1 MKKERL
7 VKGCIAALA
16 AAGLIFSGPRVTEVD
31 AADAI
36 ETGKTDCSIK
46 IKVEGNLK
54 FEADDAILGDDPVNQ
69 AETDLKGAAEPIEVK
84 LYRTAKITVNGDGK
98 YVYEAVEEFAENEG
112 FVDAMKGLSDET
124 SAEDWRHYAV
134 LAAKTAKIV
143 NVDPEDEDAVEVDLT
158 KEDALGTDIKAT
170 LTDGGEAEI
179 TGLSTGLYL
188 VAAGKTHD
196 ENYQREYSF
205 VPYLISLP
213 DNRFDPNDPQSKDEW
228 LYGITVG
235 LKPEV
240 TRLLGDLKINK
251 TLSEKNVIE
260 GANGATSVFHVV
272 VTDEKSGKQQEIY
285 NNMVAFRLGKTGT
298 ADEKMSDTITIGKFP
313 AGATATVTEV
323 YAGAGYEQGG
333 EEPARRSIKIVS
345 DKAVE
350 QKTDVDVA
358 TVSFTNQPDG
368 TLTGG
373 YGIVNHFTDEAKTV
387 DDVRKE
393 SNAGIEN
400 KTAYSKAEGPGGTED
415 GPEDSGNVDSGAG
428 TDTLPETE

>member
-36 ETGKTDCSIK
+36 ETGRTDCSIK

-69 AETDLKGAAEPIEVK
+69 AETDLKGPAEPIEVK

-98 YVYEAVEEFAENEG
+98 YVYEAVGEFAENDG

-143 NVDPEDEDAVEVDLT
+143 NVDPEDEDAAEVDLT
-158 KEDALGTDIKAT
+158 KEDALGTDIEAA
-170 LTDGGEAEI
+170 LTDGEAEI

-205 VPYLISLP
+205 APYLISLP
-213 DNRFDPNDPQSKDEW
+213 DNRFDPNDPESTDEW
-228 LYGITVG
+228 MYGITVG

-240 TRLLGDLKINK
+240 TRMLGDLQITK
-251 TLSEKNVIE
+251 TLSDVNKLEGDE
-260 GANGATSVFHVV
+260 GASCVFHVV
-272 VTDEKSGKQQEIY
+272 VTDTEGSQEKEIY
-285 NNMVAFRLGKTGT
+285 NNMVAFRLKEAG
-298 ADEKMSDTITIGKFP
+298 EKDTITIGKFP
-313 AGATATVTEV
+313 AGAKATVTEV
-323 YAGAGYEQGG
+323 YAGAGYEAAGDL
-333 EEPARRSIKIVS
+333 AKKDIVIIS
-345 DKAVE
+345 DMAVD
-350 QKTDVDVA
+350 KNKDSVA
-358 TVSFTNQPDG
+358 TTDFINKSDG

-415 GPEDSGNVDSGAG
+415 GPEDSGNVESGAG

>member
-69 AETDLKGAAEPIEVK
+69 AETDLKGAAEPIKVK
-84 LYRTAKITVNGDGK
+84 LYRTAEITVNGDGK
-98 YVYEAVEEFAENEG
+98 YVYEAVGEFAENEG
-112 FVDAMKGLSDET
+112 FVDAMEGLSDET

-134 LAAKTAKIV
+134 LAAETAKIV
-143 NVDPEDEDAVEVDLT
+143 NADPEDEDAAEVDLT
-158 KEDALGTDIKAT
+158 KEDALGTDIEAT
-170 LTDGGEAEI
+170 LTDGEAEI

-196 ENYQREYSF
+196 KNYQREYSF
-205 VPYLISLP
+205 APYLISLP

-228 LYGITVG
+228 LYDITVG

-240 TRLLGDLKINK
+240 TRMLGDLQITK
-251 TLSEKNVIE
+251 TLSDVNKLEGDE
-260 GANGATSVFHVV
+260 GASCVFHVV
-272 VTDEKSGKQQEIY
+272 VTDTKGSQEKEIY
-285 NNMVAFRLGKTGT
+285 NNMVAFRLKEVG
-298 ADEKMSDTITIGKFP
+298 EKDTITIGKFP
-313 AGATATVTEV
+313 AGAKATVTEV
-323 YAGAGYEQGG
+323 YAGAGYEAAGDL
-333 EEPARRSIKIVS
+333 AKKDIVIIS
-345 DKAVE
+345 DMAVD
-350 QKTDVDVA
+350 KNKDSVA
-358 TVSFTNQPDG
+358 TADFINKSDG

-400 KTAYSKAEGPGGTED
+400 KTAYSKAEGPGGTEA